1 MTLDD
6 LNLVKYRTLDC
17 QRFSHWVWLQ
27 DRSSGSDSGK
37 TKRKKLRKFIESIV
51 GDLTGRWQ
59 YQECDNSIYIIKLD
73 QESDLI
79 IFLLKFK
86 KH

>member
-27 DRSSGSDSGK
+27 DRSSGVDSNRLK
-37 TKRKKLRKFIESIV
+37 KKKLRSFIASII
-51 GDLTGRWQ
+51 GDLAGRWQ
-59 YQECDNSIYIIKLD
+59 YQACDHSIYIIKLD
-73 QESDLI
+73 KESDLI